1 MKIKYTTYPDGIHDL
16 VFIEKAKDLGLPEP
30 FVGEVKLNCRM
41 DKSSSQI
48 VLTCDATYSAD
59 FICDRCTENFISD
72 LNSNFI
78 LVKVFDPEFTDT
90 EESNIEYLPPD
101 VTVIDLEPDL
111 TELLK
116 LSLPM
121 KRLCSDDCAGLC
133 PGCGANLNYEKC
145 TCNNESVNPVWND
158 LLKIKDKLN
167 N

>member
-16 VFIEKAKDLGLPEP
+16 VFTEKAKDLGLPEP
-30 FVGEVKLNCRM
+30 FTGEVKLNCRM

-48 VLTCDATYSAD
+48 VLTCDAAYSAD

-78 LVKVFDPEFTDT
+78 LVKVFDPEFADS
-90 EESNIEYLPPD
+90 EDNNIEYLPPD
-101 VTVIDLEPDL
+101 AIVIDLEPDL
-111 TELLK
+111 SEILK

-121 KRLCSDDCAGLC
+121 KRLCSDDCKGLC
-133 PGCGANLNYEKC
+133 SGCGVNLNSEECKC
-145 TCNNESVNPVWND
+145 GNEYVDPVWNE
-158 LLKIKDKLN
+158 LLKIKNKLN